1 MAAGCLAVVLTP
13 YDRILMSLRNHRKEQ
28 DADIL
33 GSGSSEMKKNPRRF
47 SVLFTEFEGGGFDR
61 VWRN

>member
-1 MAAGCLAVVLTP
+1 
-13 YDRILMSLRNHRKEQ
+13 MSLRNHRKEE

-33 GSGSSEMKKNPRRF
+33 GSGSSELKKNLRRF
-47 SVLFTEFEGGGFDR
+47 SVLSTKFEGGGFDR

>member
-1 MAAGCLAVVLTP
+1 
-13 YDRILMSLRNHRKEQ
+13 MSLRNHLIEQ

-33 GSGSSEMKKNPRRF
+33 GSGSSELKKNPRRF
-47 SVLFTEFEGGGFDR
+47 SVLFTKFEGGGFDR